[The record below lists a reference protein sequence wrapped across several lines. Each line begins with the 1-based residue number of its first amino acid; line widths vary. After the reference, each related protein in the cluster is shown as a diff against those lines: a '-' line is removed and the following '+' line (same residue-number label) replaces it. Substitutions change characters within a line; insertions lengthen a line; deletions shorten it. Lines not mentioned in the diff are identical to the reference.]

1 MLPHEEVIGWLDTL
15 SDQIDQA
22 FLHLVLLGAK
32 HIMVV
37 GFASYESK
45 MSILRLWREARGR
58 VLRKEYEDVI
68 ARMRNANQ
76 SSRSAFLNNID
87 QTAEEALAFYTSASN
102 SERKAFLRRARK
114 ETTVMW
120 NSGDWPS
127 ALGAAI
133 SCLNAE
139 SRFLPG
145 EDAAYVKRET
155 DRLIKEAGEWAKNF
169 TPNSN

>member
-1 MLPHEEVIGWLDTL
+1 MGIL
-15 SDQIDQA
+15 S
-22 FLHLVLLGAK
+22 
-32 HIMVV
+32 
-37 GFASYESK
+37 
-45 MSILRLWREARGR
+45 LWRQARGR

-76 SSRSAFLNNID
+76 SARAAFLNNID
-87 QTAEEALAFYTSASN
+87 QTAEEVLAHYTSASN

-114 ETTVMW
+114 ETAAMW
-120 NSGDWPS
+120 DSGDWPS

-133 SCLNAE
+133 PCLNAE

-145 EDAAYVKRET
+145 EDAAYVRRET
-155 DRLIKEAGEWAKNF
+155 DRLIKEAGEWSENW